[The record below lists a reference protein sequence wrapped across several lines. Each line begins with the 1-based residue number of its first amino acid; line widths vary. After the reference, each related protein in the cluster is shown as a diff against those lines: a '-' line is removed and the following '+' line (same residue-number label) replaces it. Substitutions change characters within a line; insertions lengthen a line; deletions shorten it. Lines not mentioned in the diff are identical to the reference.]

1 MFRPRLSA
9 YKVSQLSF
17 VFFWFKFEIFEVD
30 ESQYEPL
37 LVNEVFPSIALPEVS
52 YVPAL
57 LFVKCT
63 LPLTRRTDNFVLIMA
78 SNHKSIAMLF
88 TPFITALSKSHGCT
102 WIESCVVVFAV
113 LRLSRRFCVTL
124 GRAQLFWQTVG
135 ACDHVTFELGFSHI
149 GGVKTLKRISE
160 NLANVRGKNDI
171 LQLSFEFFGSNS
183 RYFQVD

>member
-1 MFRPRLSA
+1 M
-9 YKVSQLSF
+9 
-17 VFFWFKFEIFEVD
+17 
-30 ESQYEPL
+30 
-37 LVNEVFPSIALPEVS
+37 
-52 YVPAL
+52 
-57 LFVKCT
+57 
-63 LPLTRRTDNFVLIMA
+63 
-78 SNHKSIAMLF
+78 
-88 TPFITALSKSHGCT
+88 
-102 WIESCVVVFAV
+102 FAV

-183 RYFQVD
+183 RYVQVDESKYEPLLVKEVLSLLLLWQKSVTCQDFSMSNVHFL